1 MNSNRLLGLAVAII
15 LGIVAS
21 MFVYRQ
27 FQAASAPKPVV
38 KMQQIVVAA
47 EPLKLGTRVNASN
60 LKTIPWPQGQPV
72 AGMFTKVDDVANRA
86 LITSVAENEPIL
98 ESKLA
103 SLQSGAGLA
112 ATIPEGMRAMS
123 VAVNDVVGVA
133 GFVTPG
139 TMVDVLVTG
148 AATGGGNITRTI
160 LENVRVLAAGQ
171 KVEQDKEGK
180 PQTVPVI
187 TLLVT
192 PDDAAKLAMASTEGK
207 IQLALRNT
215 IDTKNMSPPAVM
227 QTSLFSSGA
236 LAACGSEAR
245 CGENTSCD
253 PRSVYSGSHRRNQT
267 RNKELSKS
275 VSNRR
280 GFRMPEPSSLQLSTR
295 NPLSVL
301 LRAGASAIV
310 VALLICEAPGLAGQP
325 RVPGAARSGQQ
336 SGQQSGE
343 VPQALHLLV
352 GRSLVITSPSRIKR
366 VSLADPAIAE
376 AIVVSPTQVLVNG
389 KAPGGVSLIIWDEN
403 EQSQAFE
410 VSVDIDVLSLT
421 EKIHEVFP

>member
-21 MFVYRQ
+21 VFVYRQ

-38 KMQQIVVAA
+38 RMQQIVVAA

-227 QTSLFSSGA
+227 QTSLFASGA
-236 LAACGSEAR
+236 PAPAPKHVAAKTPR
-245 CGENTSCD
+245 RD
-253 PRSVYSGSHRRNQT
+253 PRSVHCGSHRRNQT

-280 GFRMPEPSSLQLSTR
+280 GFRMPEPSSLQLSKR

-310 VALLICEAPGLAGQP
+310 VALLIFEAPGLAGQS
-325 RVPGAARSGQQ
+325 RVPGEAVGPNRASNQAKFRRRCISLWDARWS
-336 SGQQSGE
+336 SPLRRASSE
-343 VPQALHLLV
+343 F
-352 GRSLVITSPSRIKR
+352 RSPIPPLPKR
-366 VSLADPAIAE
+366 S
-376 AIVVSPTQVLVNG
+376 S
-389 KAPGGVSLIIWDEN
+389 
-403 EQSQAFE
+403 
-410 VSVDIDVLSLT
+410 
-421 EKIHEVFP
+421 

>member
-21 MFVYRQ
+21 VFVYRQ

-38 KMQQIVVAA
+38 RMQQIVVAA

-72 AGMFTKVDDVANRA
+72 VGMFTKVDDVANRA

-236 LAACGSEAR
+236 PVPAPKHVAAKTPAAIPAPFTVEVIVG
-245 CGENTSCD
+245 
-253 PRSVYSGSHRRNQT
+253 
-267 RNKELSKS
+267 NKRETKS
-275 VSNRR
+275 
-280 GFRMPEPSSLQLSTR
+280 FQ
-295 NPLSVL
+295 NP
-301 LRAGASAIV
+301 
-310 VALLICEAPGLAGQP
+310 
-325 RVPGAARSGQQ
+325 
-336 SGQQSGE
+336 
-343 VPQALHLLV
+343 
-352 GRSLVITSPSRIKR
+352 
-366 VSLADPAIAE
+366 
-376 AIVVSPTQVLVNG
+376 
-389 KAPGGVSLIIWDEN
+389 
-403 EQSQAFE
+403 
-410 VSVDIDVLSLT
+410 
-421 EKIHEVFP
+421 